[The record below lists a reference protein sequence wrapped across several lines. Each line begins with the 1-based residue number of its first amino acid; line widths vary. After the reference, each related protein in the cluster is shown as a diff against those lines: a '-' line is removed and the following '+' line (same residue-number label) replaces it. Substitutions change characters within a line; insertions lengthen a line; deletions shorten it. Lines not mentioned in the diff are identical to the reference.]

1 MGRDE
6 IRAPLKTPGW
16 EANWSLK
23 GLVFEKRE
31 IPEYPDK
38 NLLEQG
44 RKPTWKSTHLWR
56 RRRDSNPG
64 QIGGRRVLSSHH
76 RATLLYTSAITR
88 EPIKSNHSDDAKK
101 TIGFMRKQQLCTS
114 SLFLVHFFDVHCT
127 TATSFP
133 FPF

>member
-16 EANWSLK
+16 EASWSLE
-23 GLVFEKRE
+23 GLVFEKKE

-76 RATLLYTSAITR
+76 RATLLYTSAISR
-88 EPIKSNHSDDAKK
+88 EPIKSNHSDDVKK
-101 TIGFMRKQQLCTS
+101 QLD
-114 SLFLVHFFDVHCT
+114 L
-127 TATSFP
+127 
-133 FPF
+133 